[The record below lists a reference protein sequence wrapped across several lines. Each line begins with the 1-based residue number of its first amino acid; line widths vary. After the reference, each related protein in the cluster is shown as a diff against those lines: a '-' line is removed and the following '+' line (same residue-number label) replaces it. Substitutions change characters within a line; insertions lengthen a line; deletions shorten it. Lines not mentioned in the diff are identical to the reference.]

1 MLLNKM
7 RRKLLVG
14 NWKMNKLNSEAKEF
28 ALASVPFAALAK
40 ENNID
45 IGVCP
50 TYLSLATVKEFASKD
65 MIVGAQNCHFKESGA
80 FTGEISIPMLK
91 ELGIDWCLIGHSERR
106 TYDNETNEK
115 CNLKIKALI
124 ANDMV
129 PLYCVGETLAEF
141 EKGQTK
147 AVVGAHIREGLADLT
162 SEQVKDLV
170 VAYEPVWSIGTG
182 KNASSQIAQDI
193 CSFIRGI
200 LKDMFGQVAEEIRI
214 LYGGSVKPVNVKE
227 YLSCP
232 DVDGALV
239 GGASLK
245 IDSFEELVRNIL

>member
-1 MLLNKM
+1 M
-7 RRKLLVG
+7 RRKLLLG
-14 NWKMNKLNSEAKEF
+14 NWKMNKLSSEAKEF
-28 ALASVPFAALAK
+28 AVKSIPLAEKAK

-45 IGVCP
+45 LGVAP
-50 TYLSLATVKEFASKD
+50 TYLSLEAVASNASKD
-65 MIVGAQNCHFKESGA
+65 MIVAAQNVHYLTNGA
-80 FTGEISIPMLK
+80 FTGEVSIPMLL
-91 ELGIDWCLIGHSERR
+91 ELGVKWVIIGHSERR

-129 PLYCVGETLAEF
+129 PVYCVGETLAEF
-141 EKGQTK
+141 EGGLTK
-147 AVVGAHIREGLADLT
+147 EIVGTQVRDGLAGLT
-162 SEQVKDLV
+162 SDQVKNLV

-182 KNASSQIAQDI
+182 KNASTEIAQDI
-193 CSFIRGI
+193 CGFIREV
-200 LKDMFGQVAEEIRI
+200 LRELFGEVADEIRV
-214 LYGGSVKPVNVKE
+214 LYGGSVKPENVKA

-245 IDSFEELVRNIL
+245 IDSYESLLVNIL